1 MGVGRRLRARLHL
14 VTRYCLLHGGFP
26 SPVRMEQM
34 PNQTRELH
42 RFHSVSQGGRE
53 KAAEEPIGS
62 EWLTSSTSNVA
73 LVLTTRPAP
82 ENDSPPTAVLFTRF
96 SHPGKTRGLDRP
108 GAATLAAISWLSAST
123 DKLIYYNGYQW
134 HVVLLPGGTRAVWP
148 SRLDGRPAPGAATR
162 YYRGPAR

>member
-1 MGVGRRLRARLHL
+1 MRFSQATGTPDRVVHPVLWRERLVGYLAYVNEQPDGCWSPTACATSLGHPVLPSSRRL
-14 VTRYCLLHGGFP
+14 
-26 SPVRMEQM
+26 
-34 PNQTRELH
+34 
-42 RFHSVSQGGRE
+42 SVSRAHGADAQSDSGTAPISLREPGRRE

-123 DKLIYYNGYQW
+123 DKLIYYNG
-134 HVVLLPGGTRAVWP
+134 
-148 SRLDGRPAPGAATR
+148 
-162 YYRGPAR
+162 